1 MGLVAILV
9 NCALIGLSG
18 QVQRMFPEMS
28 ATQTILLIV
37 ALEHIMLAIRFV
49 ITCAIPDIPNWV
61 ATEMAKVEFLRR
73 EAVRRLSSTPSPE
86 QQSQTVI
93 GTLNLYI
100 YLFIYQPFFFF
111 LIINEFYLTTTINAR
126 SRSND
131 WLHNN
136 LSFLMIKI
144 SRAVNTKNR

>member
-1 MGLVAILV
+1 MEAMGLIAILV

-37 ALEHIMLAIRFV
+37 ALEHIMFAIRFV
-49 ITCAIPDIPNWV
+49 IICAIPDIPHWV

-86 QQSQTVI
+86 QQPATVI
-93 GTLNLYI
+93 G
-100 YLFIYQPFFFF
+100 
-111 LIINEFYLTTTINAR
+111 
-126 SRSND
+126 
-131 WLHNN
+131 
-136 LSFLMIKI
+136 
-144 SRAVNTKNR
+144 NT

>member
-49 ITCAIPDIPNWV
+49 IICAIPDIPHWV

-86 QQSQTVI
+86 QQPATVI
-93 GTLNLYI
+93 GILLLICYAI
-100 YLFIYQPFFFF
+100 IEFFRLANNKFF
-111 LIINEFYLTTTINAR
+111 R
-126 SRSND
+126 
-131 WLHNN
+131 
-136 LSFLMIKI
+136 
-144 SRAVNTKNR
+144 